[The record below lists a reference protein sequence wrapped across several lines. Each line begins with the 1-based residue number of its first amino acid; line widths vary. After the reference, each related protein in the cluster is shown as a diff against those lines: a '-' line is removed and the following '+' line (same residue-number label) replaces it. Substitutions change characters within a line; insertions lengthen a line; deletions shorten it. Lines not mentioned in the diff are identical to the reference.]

1 MAKKF
6 CIFAEFFY
14 IIWIA
19 RKVIF
24 CRIISQNIIT
34 KQCFVK
40 IGGGLMA
47 LRKCNST
54 SKKGCATKRA
64 TKKTE
69 ASTDN
74 ARSRTTAKKTSRI
87 KNCN

>member
-1 MAKKF
+1 MQL
-6 CIFAEFFY
+6 ILSFFY
-14 IIWIA
+14 IIWIV
-19 RKVIF
+19 KNVIF
-24 CRIISQNIIT
+24 CRIQSQNIIT
-34 KQCFVK
+34 KHCFVK

-54 SKKGCATKRA
+54 SKKCSTKRG
-64 TKKTE
+64 TRKTE

-74 ARSRTTAKKTSRI
+74 AKSRTTAKKTSRT

>member
-1 MAKKF
+1 MKL
-6 CIFAEFFY
+6 ILSLFY
-14 IIWIA
+14 IIWIV
-19 RKVIF
+19 KNVIF
-24 CRIISQNIIT
+24 CRIQRQNIIT
-34 KQCFVK
+34 KHCFVK

-54 SKKGCATKRA
+54 SKNCSTKRG
-64 TKKTE
+64 TRKTE

-74 ARSRTTAKKTSRI
+74 AKSRTTAKKISIT